1 MVERKYLNSN
11 ELMDL
16 YMVLD
21 YINSNEIGNSE
32 KWNKVDVDL
41 YKRVKLYIDEQSD
54 YFDTEYIDNFI
65 NNNYIVYLLR
75 KIIGFVDSVR
85 INEYLSMCGNDFSEI
100 KRPNFNGKFNY
111 MDSFDLYLYYSMKK
125 KRDNKKV
132 KVRKYEVV
140 R

>member
-75 KIIGFVDSVR
+75 KITKINNTTRIGTIIYIFFL
-85 INEYLSMCGNDFSEI
+85 LSSLFSSLLI
-100 KRPNFNGKFNY
+100 FFFF
-111 MDSFDLYLYYSMKK
+111 SAI
-125 KRDNKKV
+125 
-132 KVRKYEVV
+132 
-140 R
+140 